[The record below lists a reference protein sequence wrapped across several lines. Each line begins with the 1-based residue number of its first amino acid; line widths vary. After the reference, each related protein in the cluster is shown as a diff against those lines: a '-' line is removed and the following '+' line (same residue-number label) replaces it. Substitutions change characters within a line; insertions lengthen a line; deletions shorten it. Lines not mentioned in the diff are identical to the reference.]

1 MKESEKTRDDF
12 NRACKKIEAVLM
24 GKRPAAEARAALK
37 TIDKHIKAINA
48 ENRRKRAELKKQGVK
63 VPTSPGALLRAL
75 LREGS

>member
-1 MKESEKTRDDF
+1 MKELDKTRDDF
-12 NRACKKIEAVLM
+12 GRACKQLEEVLD

-37 TIDKHIKAINA
+37 TIDKHIKTINA